1 MSFRPIRLFLLFIIA
16 SIHFQAIAQPG
27 RISGDVAGL
36 TGIYEE
42 QRWVDSV
49 MSSLS
54 PDERIS
60 QLFMIR
66 TYSNKD
72 KRYYD
77 SISQLIMKY
86 NLGGLTF
93 FQGSPVRQ
101 AELINYWQNLAK
113 TPIMISI
120 DAEWGLAMRL
130 DSVTPFP
137 KHMTL
142 GAVQNDEVIYQ
153 TGYHIGLQCKRAGIQ
168 MNFAPVTDINSN
180 PKNPVINFRSF
191 GEVKENVGVKGA
203 AFIRGMQDAGVIATA
218 KHFPGHGDTDTDS
231 HYTLPVLNHS
241 RAVIDSIDLF
251 PFREA
256 IAAKTGAIMVA
267 HLFIPTIDD
276 TKDRATSLSEKAVNQ
291 ILKAELG
298 FDGLVVTDALDMDGV
313 TNYHKSGDIELMALL
328 AGNDILLLP
337 RNIPL
342 ALKKIKEAV
351 TAGTISQEEI
361 DERCRKVLTYKY
373 RTGLSQRKPV
383 DLRNLTSDLNSSA
396 NEWVVRQV
404 FENAV
409 TVVKNESDLIPLT
422 QPDTLRIATL
432 AIGTSKTSPFQSRIG
447 SYAVA
452 DHFNLP
458 SDPAKAQA
466 IETLKKLE
474 NYNLVIVSIEST
486 SSFLKRNYG
495 ITTSAI
501 ELIRELQ
508 NQQGKLIL
516 DIFGNPYSLSYFA
529 DHQGIDALICS
540 YEDNPSAKDISAQII
555 FGAIGARGRLPV
567 SATSVFP
574 AGSGVDTRS
583 IGRLKYTVPEELGIS
598 SKQLDTISKLIEN
611 GIKQGAYPGSQVL
624 FAKDGK
630 VFYDRSFGFHTYDKT
645 RPVQPDDLY
654 DLASLTKIL
663 ATTPAMMQLVEN
675 GIFNPDQP
683 LSDYLPYLKNS
694 NKQTSS
700 IREVMAHQA
709 QLVAWI
715 PFYKA
720 TLLKDGKPNPEI
732 YAKISSD
739 LFNQQVAK
747 DLYISSSYRRIIF
760 DTIVKSKL
768 LNKKEYKYS
777 DLGFILLGDAIEQNT
792 GKPLFFY
799 VNSSFYRPMGLA
811 TLGYKPAERFPLQ
824 RIPPT
829 ELDTAFRKQL
839 VHGFVHD
846 QAAAMLGGV
855 AGHAGL
861 FGKSADVAAMMQMF
875 LQKGYYGGRQYIDP
889 KIVVEFTRQQFP
901 FNQNRRGMGFDK
913 PLPEYSPQG
922 PVCRAAS
929 LESFG
934 HSGFTGTYAWA
945 DPKNGLVYVFLSNRI
960 HPDANNRKLTQM
972 DLRTK
977 IHQAMY
983 DILNETENSV
993 LNKPKQ

>member
-1 MSFRPIRLFLLFIIA
+1 MISFLPIRFLLLTISALFY
-16 SIHFQAIAQPG
+16 FQAIAQPG

-36 TGIYEE
+36 TDVYQEKK
-42 QRWVDSV
+42 WVDSV
-49 MSSLS
+49 MNSLS

-72 KRYYD
+72 RRYYD

-130 DSVTPFP
+130 DSVTAFP

-142 GAVQNDEVIYQ
+142 GAVQDDEIVYKS
-153 TGYHIGLQCKRAGIQ
+153 GYHIGLQCKRAGIQ

-191 GEVKENVGVKGA
+191 GEVKENVGAKGA

-251 PFREA
+251 PFKQA
-256 IAAKTGAIMVA
+256 IAAKTGAIMIA

-276 TKDRATSLSEKAVNQ
+276 TKDRATSLSEKAVNG
-291 ILKAELG
+291 ILKSELG
-298 FDGLVVTDALDMDGV
+298 FEGLVVTDALDMDGV

-342 ALKKIKEAV
+342 ALKKIREAV
-351 TAGTISQEEI
+351 TAGKISQDEI
-361 DERCRKVLTYKY
+361 DDRCRKVLTYKY

-383 DLRNLTSDLNSSA
+383 ELRNLTSDLNCAA
-396 NEWVVRQV
+396 NDWVIRQV

-409 TVVKNESDLIPLT
+409 TVVKNDAELIPLT
-422 QPDTLRIATL
+422 SLDTLRIATL
-432 AIGTSKTSPFQSRIG
+432 AIGSSKTSPFQSRIG

-452 DHFNLP
+452 DHFYLP
-458 SDPAKAQA
+458 SDPGKSQVAE
-466 IETLKKLE
+466 ILKQLE
-474 NYNLVIVSIEST
+474 SYNLVIVSIENT

-495 ITTSAI
+495 ITTSVI
-501 ELIRELQ
+501 ELIKQLKS
-508 NQQGKLIL
+508 QQGKLIL
-516 DIFGNPYSLSYFA
+516 DVFGNPYSLSYFA
-529 DHQGIDALICS
+529 DHQGIDAFICS
-540 YEDNPSAKDISAQII
+540 YEDNAVSKDVSAQII
-555 FGAIGARGRLPV
+555 FGAIGAKGRLPV
-567 SATSVFP
+567 SASSSMP

-583 IGRLKYTVPEELGIS
+583 VGRLKYTVPEELGIS
-598 SKQLDTISKLIEN
+598 TKRLDTIGKLIEN
-611 GIKQGAYPGSQVL
+611 GIKQGAYPGCQVL

-630 VFYDRSFGFHTYDKT
+630 VFYERSFGFHAYDKN
-645 RPVQPDDLY
+645 RPVQSDDLY

-663 ATTPAMMQLVEN
+663 AATPAMMQLVEK
-675 GIFNPDQP
+675 GEIDPDQP
-683 LSDYLPYLKNS
+683 LSDHLDYLKNS
-694 NKQTSS
+694 NKQNRS
-700 IREVMAHQA
+700 IREIMAHKA
-709 QLVAWI
+709 QFQSWI
-715 PFYKA
+715 PFYRA
-720 TLLKDGKPNPEI
+720 TLKDGQPNPEI
-732 YAKISSD
+732 YSKTRSE
-739 LFNQQVAK
+739 LFNEQVAK
-747 DLYISSSYRRIIF
+747 DLYIANRYRQAIF

-768 LNKKEYKYS
+768 LPKKEYKYS
-777 DLGFILLGDAIEQNT
+777 DLGFILIGDAIERKT
-792 GKPLFFY
+792 GKPLFEY
-799 VNSSFYRPMGLA
+799 LSSSFYRPMGLA
-811 TLGYKPAERFPLQ
+811 TLGYKPAERFPLE
-824 RIPPT
+824 RITPT
-829 ELDTAFRKQL
+829 ELDNEFRKQL

-846 QAAAMLGGV
+846 PAAAMLGGV

-861 FGKSADVAAMMQMF
+861 FGRSADVAAMMQLF
-875 LQKGYYGGRQYIDP
+875 IQKGYYGGRQYIDP
-889 KIVVEFTRQQFP
+889 KIVDEFTRQQFP
-901 FNQNRRGMGFDK
+901 LDQNRRGMGFDK
-913 PLPEYSPQG
+913 PLPVYSQQG
-922 PVCRAAS
+922 PVCRNAS
-929 LESFG
+929 LESYG

-945 DPKNGLVYVFLSNRI
+945 DPKNGLIYVFLSNRI
-960 HPDANNRKLTQM
+960 HPDASNRKLTQM

-977 IHQAMY
+977 IHQVMY
-983 DILNETENSV
+983 EILNETDNSV
-993 LNKPKQ
+993 LNKPK